1 MIKNINKN
9 YEKALKLYSN
19 GNINKAI
26 EIVDKGITNDLAN
39 SNLLNLKGLLL
50 YIKGE
55 LDEAIVIWNINKD
68 YNNDKISL
76 SYLRD
81 IKNDYKK
88 IQLYNEAELLIK
100 NLNIDEA
107 LNLLSLC
114 KESDFNCINVNSLI
128 ALCYFKK
135 GNYNESQKYISKVL
149 ELDKNNEK
157 AITIKKEIDKFN
169 GKSSFN
175 KLSLI
180 LVAIILIITSV
191 ILKYE
196 VKDLYKKDKNE
207 EVFNNLKV
215 QENSENDT
223 NNNNEIV
230 ENIKEEDKEEIKQ
243 SNEEEKKEEAQKVEI
258 KYLTDEEI
266 INNYQEA
273 SDYYDKED
281 YTRTRDI
288 LKNTIIASKE
298 NYLKDDSIFLLAATY
313 EKLSDNDNAIK
324 EYEVY
329 VNSYK
334 YGAYIQ
340 EAYYKL
346 ALLYKN
352 INLEKSKEYA
362 NIIRN
367 NYSDSIYNNNVM
379 KEIIES

>member
-81 IKNDYKK
+81 INNDYKK

-114 KESDFNCINVNSLI
+114 KESDFNYINVNLLI

-135 GNYNESQKYISKVL
+135 GNYDESQKYINKVL
-149 ELDKNNEK
+149 EVDKNNGK

-169 GKSSFN
+169 GKNSFN

-191 ILKYE
+191 ILKYD
-196 VKDLYKKDKNE
+196 VKDLYKKDKNK

-334 YGAYIQ
+334 DGAYIQ

-352 INLEKSKEYA
+352 INLKKSKEYA

>member
-81 IKNDYKK
+81 INNDYKK

-114 KESDFNCINVNSLI
+114 KESDFNYINVNLLI

-135 GNYNESQKYISKVL
+135 GNYDESQKYINKVL
-149 ELDKNNEK
+149 EVDKNNGK

-169 GKSSFN
+169 GKNSFN

-334 YGAYIQ
+334 DGAYIQ
-340 EAYYKL
+340 ESYYKL

-352 INLEKSKEYA
+352 INLKKSKEYA

>member
-81 IKNDYKK
+81 INNDYKK

-352 INLEKSKEYA
+352 INLKKSKEYA

>member
-9 YEKALKLYSN
+9 YEKSLRLYSN
-19 GNINKAI
+19 GNINKAM
-26 EIVDKGITNDLAN
+26 EILDKGITNDLSN

-50 YIKGE
+50 YIEGE

-88 IQLYNEAELLIK
+88 IQLYKEAELLIK

-114 KESDFNCINVNSLI
+114 KESDFNYINVNLLI

-135 GNYNESQKYISKVL
+135 GNYDESQKYINKVL
-149 ELDKNNEK
+149 EVDKNNGK

-169 GKSSFN
+169 GKNSFN

-191 ILKYE
+191 ILKYD
-196 VKDLYKKDKNE
+196 VKDLYKKDKNK

-334 YGAYIQ
+334 DGAYIQ

-367 NYSDSIYNNNVM
+367 NYSDSIYNNNVI

>member
-9 YEKALKLYSN
+9 YEKSLRLYSN
-19 GNINKAI
+19 GNINKAM
-26 EIVDKGITNDLAN
+26 EILDKGITNDLSN

-88 IQLYNEAELLIK
+88 IQLYKEAELLIK

-114 KESDFNCINVNSLI
+114 KESDFNYINVNLLI

-135 GNYNESQKYISKVL
+135 GNYNESQKYINKVL
-149 ELDKNNEK
+149 EADKNNKK
-157 AITIKKEIDKFN
+157 AIMIKKEIDKFN
-169 GKSSFN
+169 GKNSFN

-191 ILKYE
+191 ILKYD
-196 VKDLYKKDKNE
+196 VKDLYKKDKNK

-334 YGAYIQ
+334 DGAYIQ

-367 NYSDSIYNNNVM
+367 NYSDSIYNNNVI

>member
-81 IKNDYKK
+81 INNDYKK

-175 KLSLI
+175 KLILI

-352 INLEKSKEYA
+352 INLKKSKEYA

-367 NYSDSIYNNNVM
+367 NYSDSIYNNNVI
-379 KEIIES
+379 KEILET

>member
-88 IQLYNEAELLIK
+88 IQLYKEAELLIK

-114 KESDFNCINVNSLI
+114 KESDFNYINVNLLI

-135 GNYNESQKYISKVL
+135 GNYNESQKYINKVL
-149 ELDKNNEK
+149 EADKNNKK
-157 AITIKKEIDKFN
+157 AIMIKKEIDKFN
-169 GKSSFN
+169 GKNSFN

-334 YGAYIQ
+334 DGAYIQ

-367 NYSDSIYNNNVM
+367 NYSDSIYNNNVI

>member
-81 IKNDYKK
+81 INNDYKK

-114 KESDFNCINVNSLI
+114 KESDFNYINVNLLI

-135 GNYNESQKYISKVL
+135 GNYDESQKYINKVL
-149 ELDKNNEK
+149 EVDKNNGK

-169 GKSSFN
+169 GKNSFN

-191 ILKYE
+191 ILKYD
-196 VKDLYKKDKNE
+196 VKDLYKKDKNK

-334 YGAYIQ
+334 DGAYIQ
-340 EAYYKL
+340 ESYYKL

-352 INLEKSKEYA
+352 INLKKSKEYA

>member
-9 YEKALKLYSN
+9 YEKSLRLYSN
-19 GNINKAI
+19 GNINKAM
-26 EIVDKGITNDLAN
+26 EILDKGITNDLSN

-81 IKNDYKK
+81 INNDYKK

-114 KESDFNCINVNSLI
+114 KESDFNYINVNLLI

-135 GNYNESQKYISKVL
+135 GNYDESQKYINKVL
-149 ELDKNNEK
+149 EVDKNNGK

-169 GKSSFN
+169 GKNSFN

-334 YGAYIQ
+334 DGAYIQ
-340 EAYYKL
+340 ESYYKL

-352 INLEKSKEYA
+352 INLKKSKEYA

>member
-1 MIKNINKN
+1 MIKKINKN

-19 GNINKAI
+19 GNIDKAI
-26 EIVDKGITNDLAN
+26 EVLDKGITNDLSN

-50 YIKGE
+50 YIKGQ
-55 LDEAIVIWNINKD
+55 LDDAIVIWNINKD
-68 YNNDKISL
+68 YNDDKISL

-88 IQLYNEAELLIK
+88 IEIYNEAELLIK
-100 NLNIDEA
+100 KLNIDEA

-114 KESDFNCINVNSLI
+114 KESDFNHINVNSLI

-135 GNYNESQKYISKVL
+135 GNYNESQKYINKVL
-149 ELDKNNEK
+149 EVDKNNGK

-169 GKSSFN
+169 GKNSFN

-215 QENSENDT
+215 QENSEINI
-223 NNNNEIV
+223 NNNEII
-230 ENIKEEDKEEIKQ
+230 ENIKEDKEQ
-243 SNEEEKKEEAQKVEI
+243 SNKEEKKEEAQKVEK
-258 KYLTDEEI
+258 KYLTNEEI
-266 INNYQEA
+266 KNNYLKA
-273 SDYYDKED
+273 SDYYDKKD
-281 YTRTRDI
+281 YKKAREI
-288 LKNTIIASKE
+288 LENTIIRSKE
-298 NYLKDDSIFLLAATY
+298 NHLKDDMIFLLGATY
-313 EKLSDNDNAIK
+313 EKLNDNNNAIEK
-324 EYEVY
+324 YENY

-334 YGAYIQ
+334 DGVYIQ
-340 EAYYKL
+340 ETYYKL
-346 ALLYKN
+346 SLLYKSV
-352 INLEKSKEYA
+352 NLEKSKKYA

-367 NYSDSIYNNNVM
+367 NYSDSIYNNNVI